1 MPYDNNYQG
10 GAAPGGRRPQR
21 QATDWT
27 QFGQETKATGIVRPR
42 SLNDQDQITFYPFR
56 NRPGGGIHFMLCIP
70 ENYTDANG
78 VAKTRTEYILTS
90 ITTNR
95 NITAQQLQAIR
106 TGMKIHVK
114 GKIKR
119 ESYASKKE
127 PGKMNYD
134 TVLDVYHIEILEM
147 PNQAAAYGPAQ
158 GPAYGPQAPQ
168 QQPGYGAQPQ
178 GYQPPYGPQQG
189 GYAPQGY
196 GPQAPL
202 QQPGYG
208 AQPQYQPPYGPQP
221 PQAPYQQPQY
231 QPPYQG
237 GAPQQQPPQQGGPAA
252 YQHQGQPAAP
262 QQPQGQARQAPAAPP
277 YYIPPQGGQQ
287 PQQQPKGA
295 QGAAPSENPE
305 DMPEFGPQNN
315 INL

>member
-95 NITAQQLQAIR
+95 NITPQQLQAIR

-134 TVLDVYHIEILEM
+134 TVLDVYYIEILEM

-168 QQPGYGAQPQ
+168 
-178 GYQPPYGPQQG
+178 
-189 GYAPQGY
+189 
-196 GPQAPL
+196 

-262 QQPQGQARQAPAAPP
+262 QQPSAPP

-287 PQQQPKGA
+287 PQQQPKDA
-295 QGAAPSENPE
+295 QGAAPSEDPG